1 MFKFDTVIVEKSD
14 TARSGLGGAFAF
26 VAICVLVSGC
36 AGGGGKRACSKPR
49 EYQASETTG
58 SLTVPN
64 NLDEPDRSGKLLIPE
79 VREED
84 EEPVGDQ
91 PCLDQPPDY
100 FDRKL

>member
-1 MFKFDTVIVEKSD
+1 MFKFGTVIVGKSD
-14 TARSGLGGAFAF
+14 TARSGFGGVFTF
-26 VAICVLVSGC
+26 VAICALISGC
-36 AGGGGKRACSKPR
+36 AGGGGKRACSKQR

-64 NLDEPDRSGKLLIPE
+64 NLDEPDRSGKLIIPE

-84 EEPVGDQ
+84 EEPAGDQ

-100 FDRKL
+100 FERKL